1 MDYQIARNI
10 RNRSLADVIAANL
23 VAGES
28 YSGAFTRGVRQKS
41 AARFTAIKEK
51 FDPLNIIKFMTGGSN
66 LAPALLGRMLGRSQ
80 RDIQYFAGTARP
92 IGGRTT
98 YSKIGALPQGEGGSN
113 LEILSNIYKFL
124 KTTQESEKR
133 RFDSLNSKRE
143 EEELEKEKRHN
154 ELISAITGISRGG
167 ATVPSKPNASFF
179 DSIVNMLKGMFE
191 SFKNV
196 VQSMIDK
203 AMEWINVLKPSMA
216 NLMKLLGSTLLNPFI
231 MGAASM
237 ATALAGFL
245 YFTKKQRE
253 EIQADPFNKKYDD
266 NAYARFLRGEA
277 KSEKQAGEQIRRETV
292 RQMPKSYI
300 ESLVGSN
307 LSDSELIKETG
318 KNRSELMQWLKN
330 NPKPSSMFKS
340 PVAPL
345 PNAPKPE
352 TNTTGP
358 TVIPRMTPQQLESVV
373 KENQALNLPKAPAA
387 APVNNL
393 TNVSQTQKNQSMI
406 ISKLDK
412 LSVRNPE
419 ETFQRMI
426 YYSTRVV

>member
-1 MDYQIARNI
+1 
-10 RNRSLADVIAANL
+10 
-23 VAGES
+23 
-28 YSGAFTRGVRQKS
+28 
-41 AARFTAIKEK
+41 
-51 FDPLNIIKFMTGGSN
+51 
-66 LAPALLGRMLGRSQ
+66 
-80 RDIQYFAGTARP
+80 
-92 IGGRTT
+92 
-98 YSKIGALPQGEGGSN
+98 
-113 LEILSNIYKFL
+113 
-124 KTTQESEKR
+124 
-133 RFDSLNSKRE
+133 
-143 EEELEKEKRHN
+143 
-154 ELISAITGISRGG
+154 
-167 ATVPSKPNASFF
+167 
-179 DSIVNMLKGMFE
+179 
-191 SFKNV
+191 
-196 VQSMIDK
+196 
-203 AMEWINVLKPSMA
+203 
-216 NLMKLLGSTLLNPFI
+216 